1 MFYTMDVFFVFV
13 CLSVCLLSSQATSR
27 SLFFLFFL
35 FFNDYLNGRL
45 SRSLVPVCR
54 GAWWCERL
62 SGGKTDGCVKSLLWK
77 KKAIFLQHKW
87 KLGIESFPLA
97 IKKIILLL
105 QPLFVSFCSNWH
117 CDDLKKMNTEYLCH
131 DREKRKRIQ
140 SERVSDSEV
149 CDDSARK
156 RCPAVLI
163 YRQTQMEKTLH
174 SISSVWSHLDL
185 FFCSF
190 VVWQPIRSQRN
201 ESSLCELGTK
211 SWNCITSA
219 SFFLVF

>member
-1 MFYTMDVFFVFV
+1 M
-13 CLSVCLLSSQATSR
+13 CQI
-27 SLFFLFFL
+27 
-35 FFNDYLNGRL
+35 
-45 SRSLVPVCR
+45 SLV
-54 GAWWCERL
+54 
-62 SGGKTDGCVKSLLWK
+62 K

-117 CDDLKKMNTEYLCH
+117 CDDLKKKKKNFKNQPLPPPAEYLCH

-185 FFCSF
+185 FFCWF

-211 SWNCITSA
+211 SWNCVTSA
-219 SFFLVF
+219 SFFLIF